1 MTDCYPGYQKVT
13 NPEIRAKFEKAWG
26 VKLPSKV
33 GLKLT
38 EVPHAVLEEHK
49 IKAYYIF
56 GEDPVQSD
64 PDAAEEEK
72 LLMNVNL

>member
-1 MTDCYPGYQKVT
+1 MKKLG
-13 NPEIRAKFEKAWG
+13 A
-26 VKLPSKV
+26 VKLPNKV

-64 PDAAEEEK
+64 PDAAEVK
-72 LLMNVNL
+72 RST